1 MASSGSVPHFIYEP
15 SHEKTNNL
23 NRQKTKTQINLN
35 RQKTKTQIT
44 FAVTAKLI
52 SAFVFASRKV
62 QSLFSNPKIQASS
75 HLLCSYSLVFVRP
88 YQKSHCWCLAYL
100 SRRLTGELIG
110 WPSSVV
116 RRCSRRRRR
125 CLQCSNV
132 FSSETTGPI
141 KAKLHVAQ
149 P

>member
-1 MASSGSVPHFIYEP
+1 MASSVSVPHFIYEP
-15 SHEKTNNL
+15 SHEKTN
-23 NRQKTKTQINLN
+23 NLN

-62 QSLFSNPKIQASS
+62 QSLFYSNPKIQASS

-88 YQKSHCWCLAYL
+88 NQKSHCWCLAYL